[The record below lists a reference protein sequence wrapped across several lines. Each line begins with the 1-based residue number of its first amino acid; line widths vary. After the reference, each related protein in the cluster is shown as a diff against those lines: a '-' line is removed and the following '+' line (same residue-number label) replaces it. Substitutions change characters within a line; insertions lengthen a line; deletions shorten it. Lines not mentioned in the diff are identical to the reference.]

1 MLDWSEYLNSV
12 ANSQTVMDSIALSYN
27 GRSIHI
33 SPIVKASILMLEE
46 MISGQG
52 NHNIF
57 VFPEMGQISK
67 EFLLAKVIYN
77 ITVGKIQMS
86 YEPEKFTK
94 GQILKYKNCAVE
106 FDRLE
111 EMNGKT
117 FIFVKFSDGMQYGV
131 PVEIAPFFQISD
143 TKKLSTY
150 KKFKEKYSV
159 MDAIEAQKDPSHSK
173 NLLETLE
180 NHKTHLNGSIFYVS
194 AIKNIKEFLT
204 SAELDGRVITDIL
217 YMAQANG
224 NGEISNLSAGQLA
237 GNPAIILAADL
248 YAVQN
253 AIDQGVVPQSVI
265 FDASQP
271 NAVDKQLD
279 AFDELGKKE
288 FPIVCIT
295 NTANSFDLSA
305 LSERDY
311 NLWRWDSDSITD
323 DIIAPEQ
330 SVANNCVKNC
340 WHHCAEYL
348 SLKDEY
354 ISNAVKL
361 LYKQKYEIE
370 DQPPKI
376 ISAYEKLFSLTF
388 TFLRSVVPFEPDDI
402 NAYRQVIEGC
412 IAEIELS
419 KRFIGAEL
427 YSDLS
432 EAAQSLLPVL
442 DKSYKNRKYE
452 AICDLILSEQYDS
465 VCIVIPEKL
474 DRSKYEKYW
483 ETLDFSC
490 RIKVMYPMEYQEN
503 PEYNFDIVI
512 LVGWL
517 GNKIM
522 RQIIYGFSAKKYLIL
537 TYPCEERWK
546 KAHTR
551 TWKKALNNSGNGDVV
566 KKAFSN
572 RSCQISYA
580 RFEHDNHEEPV
591 VSTEDELDEIEQVIR
606 VSKFRQY
613 SNGAKAADVV
623 DAYPISFVGGY
634 LAFYR
639 SGHKAL
645 VATDIIVNNGEKI
658 VNKLPEKLEVGDFV
672 IIRESGHDIIRE
684 LADKILERS
693 GKSELRNLSAKW
705 KEALSVESLFSTP
718 EEIYQNLCLNGCK
731 KDYIT
736 VKNWMTNDDLI
747 QPNDKEDLLC
757 IATATG
763 DDILKEKL
771 DLIFEAGREVRSAH
785 VSAGRILSQR
795 LKNKIA
801 ESIHGMGE
809 IDTFNVW
816 DPITLQLE
824 EVGQVKILK
833 VIDVSSAIQVDSGN
847 TNRLISE

>member
-1 MLDWSEYLNSV
+1 MLDWSEYLSSV
-12 ANSQTVMDSIALSYN
+12 TNSQTVMDSIDLSYN
-27 GRSIHI
+27 GRITHI

-57 VFPEMGQISK
+57 VFPEIGQFSK
-67 EFLLAKVIYN
+67 EFLLGKVIYN
-77 ITVGKIQMS
+77 ITAGKIQMS
-86 YEPEKFTK
+86 YDPEKFTK

-106 FDRLE
+106 FNRLE
-111 EMNGKT
+111 EANGKT
-117 FIFVKFSDGMQYGV
+117 LIFVNFSDGMQYGV

-159 MDAIEAQKDPSHSK
+159 MDAIEAQKDPSYSK

-194 AIKNIKEFLT
+194 AIKNAKEFLT

-217 YMAQANG
+217 YMAQTNG
-224 NGEISNLSAGQLA
+224 DGEVSNLSAGQLT

-279 AFDELGKKE
+279 AFDELGKRGL
-288 FPIVCIT
+288 PIVCIT

-305 LSERDY
+305 LSDRDY
-311 NLWRWDSDSITD
+311 NLWRWDSNSITD
-323 DIIAPEQ
+323 DVVAPEQ

-340 WHHCAEYL
+340 SHHCVEYL
-348 SLKDEY
+348 SVKDEH

-361 LYKQKYEIE
+361 LYKQKAEIDE
-370 DQPPKI
+370 QPPKI
-376 ISAYEKLFSLTF
+376 ISAYEKLFSLAF
-388 TFLRSVVPFEPDDI
+388 TFLRSVIPFEPDDI
-402 NAYRQVIEGC
+402 YAYHQVIEGC
-412 IAEIELS
+412 ITDIEFS
-419 KRFIGAEL
+419 KRFMSVDL
-427 YSDLS
+427 YSDFL
-432 EAAQSLLPVL
+432 EASKSLLPVL
-442 DKSYKNRKYE
+442 DKRYKNSKYD
-452 AICDLILSEQYDS
+452 AICDLILSEQYS
-465 VCIVIPEKL
+465 SACIVIPEKL
-474 DRSKYEKYW
+474 DRIKYEKYW
-483 ETLDFSC
+483 ETLDLPC
-490 RIKVMYPMEYQEN
+490 HIKVMYPMEYQES

-512 LVGWL
+512 MEGWI

-566 KKAFSN
+566 KKAFNNCN
-572 RSCQISYA
+572 RQISYA
-580 RFEHDNHEEPV
+580 QFEHAGYEEPI
-591 VSTEDELDEIEQVIR
+591 VSAEDELDEIEQVIR
-606 VSKFRQY
+606 DSKFRQY
-613 SNGAKAADVV
+613 SNGAKTADVV

-634 LAFYR
+634 LAFYK
-639 SGHKAL
+639 SGHKVL

-658 VNKLPEKLEVGDFV
+658 TNKLPEKLEVGDFV
-672 IIRESGHDIIRE
+672 IIRESEHDIIRD
-684 LADKILERS
+684 LADKILERN
-693 GKSELRNLSAKW
+693 GKSGMRNLSAKW
-705 KEALSVESLFSTP
+705 KEALSIESLFSTP
-718 EEIYQNLCLNGCK
+718 EEIFQKLCHSGCK
-731 KDYIT
+731 KDYLT

-747 QPNDKEDLLC
+747 QPNDKEDLLY
-757 IATATG
+757 IAAATG
-763 DDILKEKL
+763 DEVLKEKL
-771 DLIFEAGREVRSAH
+771 EPIFEAGREVRSAH

-801 ESIHGMGE
+801 EYIHSMGE
-809 IDTFNVW
+809 IDTFNIW
-816 DPITLQLE
+816 DPITLLLE
-824 EVGQVKILK
+824 EVGQVKIFK
-833 VIDVSSAIQVDSGN
+833 VIDVSSAIPVDSGN
-847 TNRLISE
+847 TNRLLSE